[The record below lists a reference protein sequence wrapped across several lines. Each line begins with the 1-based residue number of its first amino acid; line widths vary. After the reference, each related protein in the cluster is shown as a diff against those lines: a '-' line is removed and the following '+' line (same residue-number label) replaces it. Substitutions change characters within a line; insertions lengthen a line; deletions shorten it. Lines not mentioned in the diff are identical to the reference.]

1 MLRCGHGWSRLSP
14 LFSVLSRRDFKF
26 GFPFG
31 AAGNSPLSGV
41 VRRYVAAAASILD
54 GGLPA
59 AVAALP
65 CIEEGLY
72 LFCISCRYSLHV
84 HGMSRP
90 REVLRPSIRKIRVP
104 RMAGSKIK
112 TSNRSRTFSILETGC
127 VTIVPH
133 HRRRPTSH
141 RSIPMC
147 SHLRT
152 RQESIC
158 HPSSEPS
165 HSRTDTMESL
175 LPSCC
180 RSGRC

>member
-90 REVLRPSIRKIRVP
+90 REVLRPSIP
-104 RMAGSKIK
+104 
-112 TSNRSRTFSILETGC
+112 ED
-127 VTIVPH
+127 
-133 HRRRPTSH
+133 
-141 RSIPMC
+141 
-147 SHLRT
+147 
-152 RQESIC
+152 
-158 HPSSEPS
+158 PSSAYGWFQNKNVQPQPDVFYSRNGMCDYCSASPS
-165 HSRTDTMESL
+165 
-175 LPSCC
+175 
-180 RSGRC
+180 

>member
-1 MLRCGHGWSRLSP
+1 MLRCGHGWSRPSP
-14 LFSVLSRRDFKF
+14 LFSALFRRDFKF
-26 GFPFG
+26 DLPFG
-31 AAGNSPLSGV
+31 VAGNSPLSGV

-54 GGLPA
+54 GCLPA
-59 AVAALP
+59 AVAALHLHRR
-65 CIEEGLY
+65 LY
-72 LFCISCRYSLHV
+72 LFVSAVGILFMCTECLGFGR
-84 HGMSRP
+84 
-90 REVLRPSIRKIRVP
+90 VLRPSIRKIRIP

-112 TSNRSRTFSILETGC
+112 TSSRSRTFSILETGC

-165 HSRTDTMESL
+165 HSRTDTTESL